1 MFESGGGWNSQVRNQ
16 RTIGFAKEQ
25 LSLEDIADNWQK
37 ITDFTKSEIPTTA
50 GGSTSVAMER
60 VKASAGTVTHMHTSG
75 REENM
80 SMYSGMKTQP
90 VSVTYTPDQLILY
103 ALGVGAKVKHSDNKD
118 LHYLYEG
125 HENFSA
131 VPSYTAI
138 IGMNLST
145 DMLGS
150 MHLIDHTQVLHGEQ
164 SFQIHSPLPVGGVV
178 KGVATMLEVLDKGK
192 GVVLVVEVKGY
203 DEEMSTL
210 LFTTLSSIYVRGA
223 GGYGGKS
230 KSTFTAP
237 SLAVP
242 NRAPDTVTREL
253 LPESQAALY
262 RLSGDKNPLH
272 IDSNFAAM
280 GGFSRPI
287 LHGLC
292 SYGHAVRHVIHAYC
306 GNDPTRLT
314 GFRGRFTKPVLPGH
328 TLITEMWECRDQG
341 KVKVRCK
348 VQETGEVVIDGAY
361 AEVKFDSKQQMGTPA
376 ADGDNFLKSSA
387 VFFEIEKRSVSHVQC
402 SVFMNLFW
410 YVTKCSVRP
419 DRIFRDRSIFL

>member
-164 SFQIHSPLPVGGVV
+164 SFQIHSPLPVGG
-178 KGVATMLEVLDKGK
+178 
-192 GVVLVVEVKGY
+192 
-203 DEEMSTL
+203 S
-210 LFTTLSSIYVRGA
+210 
-223 GGYGGKS
+223 
-230 KSTFTAP
+230 
-237 SLAVP
+237 
-242 NRAPDTVTREL
+242 
-253 LPESQAALY
+253 
-262 RLSGDKNPLH
+262 
-272 IDSNFAAM
+272 
-280 GGFSRPI
+280 
-287 LHGLC
+287 C
-292 SYGHAVRHVIHAYC
+292 
-306 GNDPTRLT
+306 
-314 GFRGRFTKPVLPGH
+314 
-328 TLITEMWECRDQG
+328 
-341 KVKVRCK
+341 
-348 VQETGEVVIDGAY
+348 
-361 AEVKFDSKQQMGTPA
+361 
-376 ADGDNFLKSSA
+376 
-387 VFFEIEKRSVSHVQC
+387 
-402 SVFMNLFW
+402 
-410 YVTKCSVRP
+410 
-419 DRIFRDRSIFL
+419 